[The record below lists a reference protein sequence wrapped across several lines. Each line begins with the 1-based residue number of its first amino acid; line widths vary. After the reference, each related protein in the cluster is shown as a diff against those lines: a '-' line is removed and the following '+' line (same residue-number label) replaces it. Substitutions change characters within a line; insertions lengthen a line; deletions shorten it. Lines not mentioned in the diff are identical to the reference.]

1 MSQHQSHESD
11 RAAAYRGLVLGA
23 LVLGIVLFTIVRLTN
38 AHYDAATGSKTGS
51 KTGSSLPV
59 RISVAIDS

>member
-23 LVLGIVLFTIVRLTN
+23 IVLGIVLFTIVRLTN
-38 AHYDAATGSKTGS
+38 AQYDASTGS